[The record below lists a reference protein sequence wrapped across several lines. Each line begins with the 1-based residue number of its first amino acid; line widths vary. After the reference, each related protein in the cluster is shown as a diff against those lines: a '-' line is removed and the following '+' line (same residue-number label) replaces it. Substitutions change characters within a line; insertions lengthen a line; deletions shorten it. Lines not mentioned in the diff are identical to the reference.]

1 VPLLAA
7 GRGGAPPAARAE
19 CGDPAGDDF
28 MRPELGGGSGSC
40 SWQVGPGPARSDH
53 AHGPAGAAGLQRGQR
68 APGTRRDSIRA
79 R

>member
-1 VPLLAA
+1 
-7 GRGGAPPAARAE
+7 
-19 CGDPAGDDF
+19 

-79 R
+79 RLVYIAGKEKQNACWRLHQFYLK